1 MTKCFTLIIYHL
13 CIKGVSFGT
22 IDIEDGTLKMEHWRW
37 NIEERNLERTCITIN
52 LITDKEKILARW
64 AEHFD
69 SVLNRPSSINEAAIA
84 RLPQTDINI
93 SLASK
98 ISVDEVKKATK
109 KLLNGK
115 APGTDAIP
123 VEIFKNGG
131 SELTMRLTELF
142 NLMLQQESVPQDF
155 KDVSN
160 PHLQKERKQTML
172 P

>member
-1 MTKCFTLIIYHL
+1 MYTLYMTDSKCFYDALKSIYGPL
-13 CIKGVSFGT
+13 TSGSSPVLSA
-22 IDIEDGTLKMEHWRW
+22 DGET
-37 NIEERNLERTCITIN
+37 
-52 LITDKEKILARW
+52 LITDKEKILARR

-69 SVLNRPSSINEAAIA
+69 SVLTRPSSINEAAIA

-109 KLLNGK
+109 KLPNGK

-160 PHLQKERKQTML
+160 PHVQKERKQTML